1 MPAVSNTTPLR
12 HLIAIEQ
19 EQLLPQL
26 FGEIA
31 VPLAV
36 HAELTHSRTPKKVSQ
51 RVQVPPDWYK
61 IHEAPQ
67 VQVHGK
73 AFPKTLDRGEQEA
86 ILLAE
91 FLGAEIL
98 LIDDRLGRAVA
109 LSRNIRISGT
119 LGVLESADAKRLLS
133 DFPEI
138 LTKLKVSGF
147 FLAEALEQRLLGRHR
162 ARRGLG

>member
-19 EQLLPQL
+19 EHLLPQL

-51 RVQVPPDWYK
+51 RITVPPDWYK

-67 VQVHGK
+67 VHGNP
-73 AFPKTLDRGEQEA
+73 FPTILDRGEQEA

-91 FLGAEIL
+91 YLSAEIL
-98 LIDDRLGRAVA
+98 LIDDRLGRSVA

-119 LGVLESADAKRLLS
+119 LGVLESADAKGFLG
-133 DFPEI
+133 DFPGI
-138 LTKLKVSGF
+138 LKKLRVSGF
-147 FLAEALEQRLLGRHR
+147 FLAEALEQSLLLRHR
-162 ARRGLG
+162 RRRETR